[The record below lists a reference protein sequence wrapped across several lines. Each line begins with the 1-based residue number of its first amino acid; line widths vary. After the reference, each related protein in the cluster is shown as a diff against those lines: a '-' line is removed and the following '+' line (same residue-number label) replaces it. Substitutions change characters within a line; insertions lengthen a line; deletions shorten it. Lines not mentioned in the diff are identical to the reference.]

1 MRALRTLLL
10 FVALTLTACV
20 KTGAAGGIIPTPTP
34 APTAAASASRLV
46 TAGLPVLDTVP
57 ERPLYTLNVTLDY
70 KNSALATQQRIEFKN
85 PTGAETRELR
95 FNIPPARRGQ
105 FELRDVRIFG
115 ESKPLS
121 WTLALSNTVLIVTLP
136 GPLPARDA
144 IAIALDFTVK
154 IPLQEATTGIGGD
167 DSSRGPQS
175 LTAGHWYVMLAPWRE
190 GAGWDTPEFV
200 PIGDPYTGELADYA
214 ANILAPE
221 GIIVAGA
228 GDETREGRLWRY
240 RLPAARV
247 FAFAASDVF
256 RVDTSNVN
264 GVQFS
269 LYTYPAHQ
277 KYAED
282 VLITAERAVKLY
294 GELYGPY
301 AYKTLRLV
309 ETGRAQGQ
317 EYSGL
322 VGIGQALFQ
331 GYSGNGSRHDLI
343 ATTAHGVSHQWWFQA
358 VGNDQTRTPWLDE
371 SFARMSEYRFYQR
384 YYPADADWWMKYFI
398 TYSDVKGA
406 IDLPITA
413 FSDSRAYIDSV
424 YRRGFVFLN
433 EVRRTVGDASFD
445 AAMRDYYARTVNRS
459 ASQDAFFDA
468 LAARSAQNIGP
479 LVKAYFGG
487 AVALPCKISANSV
500 GCRR

>member
-1 MRALRTLLL
+1 MRVLRTLSV
-10 FVALTLTACV
+10 FVVLALTACV

-34 APTAAASASRLV
+34 APTAAPSSSRLV
-46 TAGLPVLDTVP
+46 SAGLPVLDTVP

-85 PTGAETRELR
+85 PTGADAQELR

-105 FELRDVRIFG
+105 FDLRDVRIFG

-121 WTLALSNTVLIVTLP
+121 WTLTVSNTVLIVTLP
-136 GPLPARDA
+136 APLPARDA

-154 IPLQEATTGIGGD
+154 IPLQEATFGIGGD
-167 DSSRGPQS
+167 DSSRGPLS
-175 LTAGHWYVMLAPWRE
+175 LTAGHWYVMLAPWRD
-190 GAGWDTPEFV
+190 GVGWDTPAFV

-214 ANILAPE
+214 ANILAPD

-228 GDETREGRLWRY
+228 GEETREGRLWRY

-247 FAFAASDVF
+247 FAFAASDSF
-256 RVDTSNVN
+256 KVDTSNVN
-264 GVQFS
+264 GVQFT
-269 LYTYPAHQ
+269 LYSYPAHQ

-331 GYSGNGSRHDLI
+331 GYTGSGSRHDLI
-343 ATTAHGVSHQWWFQA
+343 ATTAHEVSHQWWFQA
-358 VGNDQTRTPWLDE
+358 VGNDQIRTPWLDE

-398 TYSDVKGA
+398 TYSEVKGA
-406 IDLPITA
+406 IA
-413 FSDSRAYIDSV
+413 SDHRVRRPASV
-424 YRRGFVFLN
+424 YRRGLP
-433 EVRRTVGDASFD
+433 
-445 AAMRDYYARTVNRS
+445 ARVCLPQRGSPN
-459 ASQDAFFDA
+459 
-468 LAARSAQNIGP
+468 
-479 LVKAYFGG
+479 GG
-487 AVALPCKISANSV
+487 GRVI
-500 GCRR
+500 

>member
-167 DSSRGPQS
+167 DNSLGPQ
-175 LTAGHWYVMLAPWRE
+175 
-190 GAGWDTPEFV
+190 
-200 PIGDPYTGELADYA
+200 
-214 ANILAPE
+214 
-221 GIIVAGA
+221 
-228 GDETREGRLWRY
+228 
-240 RLPAARV
+240 RLP
-247 FAFAASDVF
+247 
-256 RVDTSNVN
+256 
-264 GVQFS
+264 G
-269 LYTYPAHQ
+269 
-277 KYAED
+277 
-282 VLITAERAVKLY
+282 
-294 GELYGPY
+294 
-301 AYKTLRLV
+301 
-309 ETGRAQGQ
+309 
-317 EYSGL
+317 
-322 VGIGQALFQ
+322 
-331 GYSGNGSRHDLI
+331 GSR
-343 ATTAHGVSHQWWFQA
+343 
-358 VGNDQTRTPWLDE
+358 
-371 SFARMSEYRFYQR
+371 
-384 YYPADADWWMKYFI
+384 
-398 TYSDVKGA
+398 
-406 IDLPITA
+406 
-413 FSDSRAYIDSV
+413 
-424 YRRGFVFLN
+424 
-433 EVRRTVGDASFD
+433 
-445 AAMRDYYARTVNRS
+445 
-459 ASQDAFFDA
+459 
-468 LAARSAQNIGP
+468 
-479 LVKAYFGG
+479 
-487 AVALPCKISANSV
+487 
-500 GCRR
+500 